1 MVEVIVGKYAGFC
14 HGVSRALKIID
25 DNLGKQRSAAKPS
38 SLCTYGAIINNKEV
52 TSALEARGVRIV
64 ESIDDIASDGSETA
78 VIRSHGVAPEILAQ
92 LDARGISYIDAT
104 CPDVKKIHDLVKKA
118 CEVGNTVIIIGNP
131 RHPEIVGIV
140 GYAGGNAHIISDIGQ
155 ATAFEPVSGVSYSL
169 VVQTTFDNKKFD
181 KIAETLS
188 EKIDDLYINN
198 SICPSMYRRQLEA
211 DELSKSCD
219 IMIVI
224 GDRTSSNT
232 NKLYEI
238 CTKNCKNTY
247 LIETKEELMLNIP
260 RQDVK
265 IGIVAGASTPPATIK
280 EAVLLMNSLDNTQL
294 TEQTLDLSPE
304 VQSEVQSEGQSFEEM
319 LNKTFVSLHTGDVVT
334 GTVISISNG
343 EVSVS
348 LGYKSDGIIPRDEFS
363 SNPADD
369 PAKLL
374 KPGDEI
380 EVFVVRVNDGDG
392 NVMLSKKKL
401 DSQKSLLALE
411 QAYESKTPV
420 IGKVAEIVKGGIIAL
435 VDGIRV
441 FVPKSQVSS
450 RFIKDDKLPQ
460 MVGQEFNYEI
470 LEFDRGRKRI
480 VGGRRALAAREENE
494 ARDRIFD
501 RLEVGSQVDGVVS
514 RITNFGAF
522 IDLGGIDGL
531 LHISQLSWGR
541 VKKVSD
547 VLSEGDHVRVVVL
560 SANREKGKIS
570 LSLKDIK
577 EDPWKTIDQKYEI
590 GQFVTGRVVR
600 MAPFGA
606 FIELEEGIDGLVHVS
621 QISDKHVAKPE
632 DALTLGEE
640 ITLKVINIDKEKS
653 KISLSKKE
661 ADGISGE
668 TGDDDSCDDAYEDET
683 DAAYDSE
690 ENLGL
695 EPDYKT
701 NEMD

>member
-1 MVEVIVGKYAGFC
+1 MIEIVVGKYAGFC
-14 HGVSRALKIID
+14 YGVSRALKTVD
-25 DNLGKQRSAAKPS
+25 DNAGKR
-38 SLCTYGAIINNKEV
+38 LCTYGAITNNKQV
-52 TSALEARGVRIV
+52 TAALESHGVRIV
-64 ESIDDIASDGSETA
+64 EDVNEIAPDGSET
-78 VIRSHGVAPEILAQ
+78 VIIRAHGVAPEIYDRLEAG
-92 LDARGISYIDAT
+92 GIDYIDAT
-104 CPDVKKIHDLVKKA
+104 CPDVKKIHNLVKKA
-118 CEVGNTVIIIGNP
+118 REAGNTVIIIGNP
-131 RHPEIVGIV
+131 GHPEIVGIT
-140 GYAGGNAHIISDIGQ
+140 GYAGDDAIVLADVDQ
-155 ATAFEPVSGVSYSL
+155 AAVFEPVRGVSYSL

-181 KIAETLS
+181 EIVGVLS
-188 EKIDDLYINN
+188 AKIDNLDINN
-198 SICPSMYRRQLEA
+198 SICTSMYRRQLEA
-211 DELSKSCD
+211 EELSKACD
-219 IMIVI
+219 IMVVI

-232 NKLYEI
+232 IKLYEI
-238 CTKNCKNTY
+238 CTKNCKNTH
-247 LIETKEELMLNIP
+247 LIETTTDLMLNIP
-260 RQDVK
+260 GQSVK
-265 IGIVAGASTPPATIK
+265 IGVVAGASTPPATIK
-280 EAVLLMNSLDNTQL
+280 EAVLLMNSLDNTQH
-294 TEQTLDLSPE
+294 EHDQTLDNSPE
-304 VQSEVQSEGQSFEEM
+304 NQSESQSFEEM

-334 GTVISISNG
+334 GTVISVSNG

-363 SNPADD
+363 TNPADD

-411 QAYESKTPV
+411 QAFESKTPV
-420 IGKVAEIVKGGIIAL
+420 AGKVMEIVKGGVIAL

-460 MVGQEFNYEI
+460 LVGQEFSYEI

-501 RLEVGSQVDGVVS
+501 RLEIGSQVDGTIS

-522 IDLGGIDGL
+522 VDLGGIDGL

-547 VLSEGDHVRVVVL
+547 VLAEGDLVKVVVL

-590 GQFVTGRVVR
+590 GQVVTGKVVR

-621 QISDKHVAKPE
+621 QIAHRHIAKPE
-632 DALTLGEE
+632 DVLSLGEE
-640 ITLKVINIDKEKS
+640 ITLKVINIDKESS

-661 ADGISGE
+661 MDAPPDEEENSDSYDDYSDE
-668 TGDDDSCDDAYEDET
+668 DVDDDDYDEEDQESYLEEDEE
-683 DAAYDSE
+683 D
-690 ENLGL
+690 
-695 EPDYKT
+695 PD
-701 NEMD
+701 NE